1 MGGAAGRRDERAPHL
16 PVRRGERQLGGH
28 RDAGRLAGEG
38 QGRRAL
44 GRPAR
49 LRGVRADQQDG
60 GGRDP
65 VPALHLRRQH
75 GHLHPGR
82 GSRRHPEH
90 RRRRGGGH
98 RQGQHRPA
106 VGDLH
111 QRPEPDGRD
120 QHLRGEGGRRVEP
133 GRELGQPDGSP
144 RYPGEHRSGRRRHL
158 LGGRARRQDLG
169 GVEQAGPDPAHRSL
183 GVRVLRRGARRQRH
197 LRHGLDPAE
206 HRQGHRPG
214 GRPRQPQRGRGR
226 NRAGV
231 PGGEDRRGP
240 QRADRP
246 RRGSRPALGAG
257 ERPLVALHAQHGG
270 RQHDPADRG
279 RGPGQR
285 PAPGLRDPHHRRGHH
300 LREDRPA
307 RRAVQLHGRQGNP
320 LHPAGQRH
328 AHQQR
333 DDDQAERHTR
343 QWAARAGLGPGDGLL
358 RAQLG
363 VRPGARTRRRASPPS
378 RWTASTR

>member
-1 MGGAAGRRDERAPHL
+1 MTRNTPLRVGLVRFVAMAIAVATFGLTPLALSGPAAGAEGDVGTGASGTEARSARATPTTHRRRRSRRASSGTSRAPTPGGGAAEQRDERAPHL
-16 PVRRGERQLGGH
+16 PVRRGERRVGGH

-183 GVRVLRRGARRQRH
+183 GVRVLRRGARRQR
-197 LRHGLDPAE
+197 P
-206 HRQGHRPG
+206 P
-214 GRPRQPQRGRGR
+214 P
-226 NRAGV
+226 
-231 PGGEDRRGP
+231 
-240 QRADRP
+240 
-246 RRGSRPALGAG
+246 
-257 ERPLVALHAQHGG
+257 
-270 RQHDPADRG
+270 
-279 RGPGQR
+279 
-285 PAPGLRDPHHRRGHH
+285 
-300 LREDRPA
+300 
-307 RRAVQLHGRQGNP
+307 
-320 LHPAGQRH
+320 
-328 AHQQR
+328 
-333 DDDQAERHTR
+333 
-343 QWAARAGLGPGDGLL
+343 ARAGPC
-358 RAQLG
+358 
-363 VRPGARTRRRASPPS
+363 RTSPRASTWRTTTS
-378 RWTASTR
+378 TSAWTGTEPGGCSWW